1 MGRGLTYV
9 VALLPVV
16 LALVAGLEGRL
27 SRVLGE
33 GDGGHD
39 GDEEESELHSV
50 DEVVGR

>member
-1 MGRGLTYV
+1 M

-16 LALVAGLEGRL
+16 LALVAGGEGRL

-39 GDEEESELHSV
+39 GDEEESELHFV
-50 DEVVGR
+50 DEVVVVGGR